1 MHVIRALMRP
11 TNGGNM
17 QFTIELNRDE
27 RWALL
32 EAISNKSFK
41 ISSEIAELSELD
53 SEWTA
58 DPILV
63 LEDKLR
69 QLKILAIKIEG

>member
-1 MHVIRALMRP
+1 MD
-11 TNGGNM
+11 
-17 QFTIELNRDE
+17 FTITLSRDE

-32 EAISNKSFK
+32 DAISNKSFK
-41 ISSEIAELSELD
+41 ISSDIAELTELASD
-53 SEWTA
+53 WTA

-63 LEDKLR
+63 LENKLR

>member
-1 MHVIRALMRP
+1 MRP
-11 TNGGNM
+11 TNGGFM
-17 QFTIELNRDE
+17 DFTITLSRDE

-41 ISSEIAELSELD
+41 INSEIAELAELN

>member
-1 MHVIRALMRP
+1 MD
-11 TNGGNM
+11 
-17 QFTIELNRDE
+17 FKIELNRDE

-32 EAISNKSFK
+32 DAISNNSFK
-41 ISSEIAELSELD
+41 ISSDIAELAD
-53 SEWTA
+53 FKGQEWTIA
-58 DPILV
+58 PIAV

>member
-1 MHVIRALMRP
+1 MD
-11 TNGGNM
+11 
-17 QFTIELNRDE
+17 FKIELSRDE

-41 ISSEIAELSELD
+41 ISSDIAELAEYKGQ
-53 SEWTA
+53 EWTVA
-58 DPILV
+58 PITV

>member
-1 MHVIRALMRP
+1 MD
-11 TNGGNM
+11 
-17 QFTIELNRDE
+17 FTITLSRDE

-41 ISSEIAELSELD
+41 ISSDIAELAEYKGQ
-53 SEWTA
+53 EWTVS
-58 DPILV
+58 PIAV
-63 LEDKLR
+63 MEDKLR